1 MPVKTPM
8 APMMAAY
15 NWTGFYIGV
24 NGGGGWNTWTGTAAA
39 AGPGINSFS
48 GSGGLAG
55 GTIGGNYQIGNVV
68 LGLEGTYDWADINNT
83 QVATLGLGT
92 LTLVTKN
99 DYVATVAGR
108 VGYAFDRVLIY
119 GKGGAAFTRDRL
131 NANLTGPF
139 PGAANGSFDRTGWL
153 GRRRRRVGVPGQL
166 VGEGRI
172 RLYGLRFA
180 QRGQFHHHRRP
191 GCRARDGEAEPSD
204 GHGRDQLQVLI
215 QFSNGMPADDRLR
228 DEAMQGSTRGSG
240 LLRFARND
248 GEYRSPE

>member
-153 GRRRRRVGVPGQL
+153 AGAGVEWAFLGNWSVKAEYDYMGFGSLNEANFTTTGGLAVAPATVKLNLQTATVG
-166 VGEGRI
+166 I
-172 RLYGLRFA
+172 NYKF
-180 QRGQFHHHRRP
+180 
-191 GCRARDGEAEPSD
+191 
-204 GHGRDQLQVLI
+204 
-215 QFSNGMPADDRLR
+215 
-228 DEAMQGSTRGSG
+228 
-240 LLRFARND
+240 
-248 GEYRSPE
+248 